1 MGTGGRKGKEGFT
14 DVEYD
19 GRERGF
25 IGMEL
30 PTSEHQSTD
39 LARECNLIV
48 LGREKMCDCCTS
60 AMRNMPRSTE
70 LRLVVQT

>member
-1 MGTGGRKGKEGFT
+1 MGTGGRARKEGIA
-14 DVEYD
+14 DVEYG
-19 GRERGF
+19 GRERSF

-30 PTSEHQSTD
+30 PTSEHQGTD

-48 LGREKMCDCCTS
+48 LGGEKMCDCCTS
-60 AMRNMPRSTE
+60 AMRNMHRSTE